1 TYDSTYQQLTGYT
14 DPLGHG
20 TTLGLDSLGNVTS
33 VTDALGNAIQI
44 GNDSVGRPT
53 SIVNALGK
61 VTQISYNLGDLS
73 AVTDPLGR
81 TVSIFTD
88 AVGRVTGVSDPLG
101 HVTRYS
107 YDAVD
112 DVVQVTDPKGGV
124 TSLSYDQ
131 NRNLLSVEGPRNVGT
146 YSFGYDSRNR
156 VHTYTDPLGQTAT
169 YNYDGMG
176 NLTSK
181 VDRKNQTTSY
191 AYDGLNR
198 LQTVT
203 YADTS
208 TITVTWDA
216 GNRPTQIADTADGI
230 VTRQYDGL
238 DRLTEEM
245 SPQGQ
250 VDYQYDAAS
259 RRTQLTVSGL
269 SAVGYQYDSANR
281 LTQVAQGAATVG
293 LSYDAAD
300 RRKVVTLPNGV
311 AESYSYDDSDE
322 LTGINYD
329 HGTTH
334 LGELTYGY
342 DQAGRRVSESGSLA
356 SLLTPSTVS
365 SATYDGD
372 NRLTNWNGIPLTYD
386 ANGNMS
392 TYGSSSYTWNPRDQL
407 IGTSDG
413 AGSFSYDA
421 FGRRTSQTATGVTVP
436 YLYDGANP
444 ATISGYMLL
453 NGLGIDERFAETSAA
468 GTSSYLSDALGSTVG
483 VTDASGAM
491 VGGFTYSPYG
501 ATSFTG
507 SVTMPF
513 EFTGRENDGATNLY
527 YYRARYYNSD
537 LGRFISADPLG
548 FGGGMNLYAYALGNP
563 VAYRDPFGTDVR
575 VETTAAVYG
584 FHEHISVDTPNGPY
598 AISFGMENRDDPE
611 QGSSAASDVAPT
623 ATGVGSGI
631 VYEDTDP
638 ATSVVSVLHT
648 TPAEDLW
655 IEQLLRQQV
664 GRRGP
669 YNVATNSCRTFSNSQ
684 FNQVQDELE
693 GSWWERILLNLLSQG
708 GAAN

>member
-1 TYDSTYQQLTGYT
+1 MPVKISIEG
-14 DPLGHG
+14 
-20 TTLGLDSLGNVTS
+20 GNVTS

-124 TSLSYDQ
+124 TSLSYDP
-131 NRNLLSVEGPRNVGT
+131 NRNLLSVEGPRNVGA

-238 DRLTEEM
+238 DRLTQEM

-311 AESYSYDDSDE
+311 TESYSYDDSDE

-491 VGGFTYSPYG
+491 VGGSTYSPYG

-507 SVTMPF
+507 SVTTPF

-548 FGGGMNLYAYALGNP
+548 FGGGMNFYAYVNGNP
-563 VAYRDPFGTDVR
+563 ISYRDPKGEDAWTYYVSWINFVNYVGNLNADVFAF
-575 VETTAAVYG
+575 VAA
-584 FHEHISVDTPNGPY
+584 E
-598 AISFGMENRDDPE
+598 
-611 QGSSAASDVAPT
+611 GSYPPGSPVRAGGEA
-623 ATGVGSGI
+623 VGLLGYSTQRGEYLSGI
-631 VYEDTDP
+631 LTTGAIYGGPNVYYG
-638 ATSVVSVLHT
+638 
-648 TPAEDLW
+648 DLGGVEW
-655 IEQLLRQQV
+655 TLGCGGVQQQAVEFQDLSLGPV
-664 GRRGP
+664 GAGGYTAGP
-669 YNVATNSCRTFSNSQ
+669 ETGQ
-684 FNQVQDELE
+684 FMY
-693 GSWWERILLNLLSQG
+693 G
-708 GAAN
+708 GAGFLGEHLVLGMGWGAGPPSQNYIQPWGGAW